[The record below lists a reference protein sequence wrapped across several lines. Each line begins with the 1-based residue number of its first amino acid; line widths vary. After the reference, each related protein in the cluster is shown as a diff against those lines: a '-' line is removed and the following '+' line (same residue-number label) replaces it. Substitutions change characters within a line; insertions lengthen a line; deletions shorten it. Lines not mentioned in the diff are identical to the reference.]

1 MSLEGSTS
9 TLLLKV
15 VVDAGRARGL
25 DVGRALALAA
35 IDVDVLADP
44 VARVPRSVGRAL
56 WAELARQSGDAD
68 FGLHLAVEET
78 AQRAMGV
85 IEYAARTSATLG
97 DAYARVAELLRL
109 AIEPA
114 EARFSVERSVGWLT
128 FRVGDRATLA
138 DRHAA
143 EFSVAWML
151 LAGRQ
156 ATGKP
161 LVPAAV
167 AFEHHAPTN
176 VREHVRV
183 LGVSPRFGAPSSG
196 FALRAVDLALPLSA
210 SDPQLH
216 AIVTTYASDLLS
228 KVPVSDDLPASVRR
242 DIVASLESGDAA
254 ESAVVARVAR
264 KARMSAR
271 TLQRRLAERGTS
283 VRRLLGEA
291 RAELALVWLLE
302 PGATVGTVAARLG
315 FADQAALTRAFR
327 RWTGEVPVAYVRR
340 SVPKAELAP
349 SDKTMA

>member
-9 TLLLKV
+9 TLLLKFV
-15 VVDAGRARGL
+15 VEAGRARGL
-25 DVGRALALAA
+25 DVARALALAA
-35 IDVDVLADP
+35 IDVEVLADP
-44 VARVPRSVGRAL
+44 VARVPRSAGRAL

-68 FGLHLAVEET
+68 FGLHLAEQDT
-78 AQRAMGV
+78 AHGVMGV

-114 EARFSVERSVGWLT
+114 EARFFVERAVGWLT
-128 FRVGDRATLA
+128 FRVGDRTTLA

-143 EFSVAWML
+143 EFSVAWLL
-151 LAGRQ
+151 LAARQ

-167 AFEHHAPTN
+167 TFEHSAPTSM
-176 VREHVRV
+176 REHVRV
-183 LGVSPRFGAPSSG
+183 LGVQPRFGAPTSG
-196 FALRAVDLALPLSA
+196 LAFQAKALALPLSA
-210 SDPQLH
+210 SDPRLH
-216 AIVTTYASDLLS
+216 EIVSSYASGLLS
-228 KVPVSDDLPASVRR
+228 KVPVSDDLRASVRR
-242 DIVASLESGDAA
+242 DIVASLESGEAA
-254 ESAVVARVAR
+254 ESAVVARAAR

-283 VRRLLGEA
+283 VRRLLGEV
-291 RAELALVWLLE
+291 RAELALVWPLE

-327 RWTGEVPVAYVRR
+327 RWTGEAPAAYARR
-340 SVPKAELAP
+340 ATRAVDATPQR
-349 SDKTMA
+349 

>member
-1 MSLEGSTS
+1 MSVEGSTS
-9 TLLLKV
+9 TLLLKL

-25 DVGRALALAA
+25 EVDRALALAA
-35 IDVDVLADP
+35 VGAGVLADP
-44 VARVPRSVGRAL
+44 IARVPRSAGRAL

-68 FGLHLAVEET
+68 FGLHLAEQD
-78 AQRAMGV
+78 AGQGAMGV

-97 DAYARVAELLRL
+97 EAYARVAELLRL

-114 EARFSVERSVGWLT
+114 EARFFVEGSIGWLT

-143 EFSVAWML
+143 EFAVAWLL
-151 LAGRQ
+151 LAARQ

-161 LVPAAV
+161 VVPAAV
-167 AFEHHAPTN
+167 SFEHPAPAG

-183 LGVSPRFGAPSSG
+183 LGVEPRFGAPASG
-196 FALRAVDLALPLSA
+196 LAFGAAALALPLSA
-210 SDPQLH
+210 SDPKLH
-216 AIVTTYASDLLS
+216 EIVSKYAAGLLS
-228 KVPVSDDLPASVRR
+228 KVPVSDDLPAMVRR
-242 DIVASLESGDAA
+242 DLVASLEAGEVI
-254 ESAVVARVAR
+254 ESTVVARAAR
-264 KARMSAR
+264 MARMSAR

-327 RWTGEVPVAYVRR
+327 RWTGEAPAAYVRR
-340 SVPKAELAP
+340 ATR
-349 SDKTMA
+349 SDEPGS